1 MKNEYVQ
8 IIGQRIEFL
17 CQQRGIS
24 FYQLAKMCGLN
35 ISTILDITNLKT
47 SNPKIQTLHKIALG
61 FSMTL
66 AEFLDFDELNNY
78 SFDEWTF

>member
-1 MKNEYVQ
+1 MKRAYGQ
-8 IIGQRIEFL
+8 LIAQRIQFL
-17 CQQRGIS
+17 CEQRGMS
-24 FYQLAKMCGLN
+24 SYQLAAMSGLN
-35 ISTILDITNLKT
+35 ISTVLDITNLKT

-78 SFDEWTF
+78 SFDE